1 MSNDKKQPLTKEE
14 YISMMLKEIERVSL
28 IALTYPEYSQRHP
41 ADIVAEVME
50 GYLLKL
56 MQKQMEQLTG
66 SQAIPTET
74 PVQVKEELIK
84 DNVVSFDKKKKET
97 YH

>member
-1 MSNDKKQPLTKEE
+1 MSNDKKQPMTKEE

>member
-1 MSNDKKQPLTKEE
+1 
-14 YISMMLKEIERVSL
+14 
-28 IALTYPEYSQRHP
+28 
-41 ADIVAEVME
+41 ME